1 MIDKTVQKWSKNL
14 GQPNFSFFVFH
25 VTVMQYFVS
34 TGMEL
39 YEPVMSSVWTMVSTH
54 TNAKN

>member
-14 GQPNFSFFVFH
+14 GQPNLCFFVFH